1 MTLKNGK
8 AVAGITRKETKTDI
22 TLISPEG
29 GLVTIKKGDIKTK
42 QKGPS
47 GMPPGLQ
54 TVISK
59 RELRDVIEYLASLK
73 QAPK

>member
-8 AVAGITRKETKTDI
+8 SVAGITRKETKTEI
-22 TLISPEG
+22 TLISPED
-29 GLVTIKKGDIKTK
+29 GLVTINKSDIKTK

-54 TVISK
+54 AVISK

>member
-1 MTLKNGK
+1 MP
-8 AVAGITRKETKTDI
+8 TKFRD
-22 TLISPEG
+22 LLAFLQS
-29 GLVTIKKGDIKTK
+29 

-54 TVISK
+54 AVISK

>member
-1 MTLKNGK
+1 MTINK
-8 AVAGITRKETKTDI
+8 A
-22 TLISPEG
+22 
-29 GLVTIKKGDIKTK
+29 DIKTK

-54 TVISK
+54 AVISK